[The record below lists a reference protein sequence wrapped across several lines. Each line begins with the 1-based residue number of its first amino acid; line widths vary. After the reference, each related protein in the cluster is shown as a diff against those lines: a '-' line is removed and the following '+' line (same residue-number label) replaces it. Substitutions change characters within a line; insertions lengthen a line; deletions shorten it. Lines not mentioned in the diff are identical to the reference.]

1 MGMGGGGYSNC
12 TSCDASNGGQ
22 CGACAPGYQLE
33 SRYGPMGSGGDM
45 ICRQVCDPATEYR
58 RSSSDVFCTK
68 KLVPGSYCDSSDQCA
83 SGLCSGGYCCNAA
96 AAAANC
102 TKACESSWHV
112 TPGMCTNKSMPGESC
127 QTTSD
132 CFGGSACVGGTCC
145 AFSEYDANPPPYMG
159 MGGGGYSNCT
169 SCDSLNGGQCGA
181 CAPGY
186 QLESRYDYGP
196 GGSKGNKVCRQVCDP
211 ATEYRRSSSDVFCT
225 KKLPPGSYCY
235 NSPGNDHD
243 PSDQCASGLCSGGTC
258 CDQTAVASGC
268 SKGCEPVSG
277 SCTTKSVGL
286 CELNSVNPCL
296 ERRPLSKLLRC

>member
-1 MGMGGGGYSNC
+1 MWSLWTTLVAGACTWSSDCLNGRACVGGTCCAFSEYDANPPYYYMGMGGGGYSNC

-83 SGLCSGGYCCNAA
+83 SGLCSGG
-96 AAAANC
+96 
-102 TKACESSWHV
+102 
-112 TPGMCTNKSMPGESC
+112 
-127 QTTSD
+127 
-132 CFGGSACVGGTCC
+132 
-145 AFSEYDANPPPYMG
+145 
-159 MGGGGYSNCT
+159 
-169 SCDSLNGGQCGA
+169 
-181 CAPGY
+181 
-186 QLESRYDYGP
+186 
-196 GGSKGNKVCRQVCDP
+196 
-211 ATEYRRSSSDVFCT
+211 
-225 KKLPPGSYCY
+225 
-235 NSPGNDHD
+235 
-243 PSDQCASGLCSGGTC
+243 TC